1 MDTEDLAFAGIAAQA
16 EHIRSGDVTSLELV
30 DLYLSRIQRI
40 DPGLN
45 AFREVFVDDAR
56 AAAVAADERVG
67 RGEVAPLLG
76 VPVAFKDELDMEGRV
91 ARHGTSAYEE
101 PATANAVHVQRILDA
116 GAIALGK
123 TTLPELA
130 VCGFTES
137 ITSGDTRNPWDLSR
151 TPGGSSGGSGAAVA
165 AGLVGAAS
173 ASDGAGSIRIPA
185 ALNGLFGL
193 KPQRGR
199 VSLMPE
205 AEHWYGMSKTGCLTR
220 RVADAALWLD
230 IAQGPAEGDAHRPPA
245 PDGSYVDAA
254 RTPPTRLRIGR
265 SRATVRALVPP
276 VMESAAL
283 SALDRASAV
292 LGDLGHGVEER
303 DPDYGS
309 SGNPMIALYL
319 AGVRQHLDT
328 VPHPERLEA
337 RTRAFGRLGRM
348 IPERAVRNALRDQD
362 AHAARINEV
371 FDHVDVLMTP
381 VTSTLPVPVG
391 RWRGRG
397 AIRTLV
403 GMSRVYPYT
412 AIWNYT
418 GQPAAAVPVG
428 FTDDG
433 LPLSVM
439 LIVPP
444 NREDLIFSLASQME
458 AVIGWPDR
466 RPPVNGTSYPA

>member
-1 MDTEDLAFAGIAAQA
+1 VSDAEDLAFAGIAAQA
-16 EHIRSGDVTSLELV
+16 DLVRSGEVSSSELV
-30 DLYLSRIQRI
+30 DLYLARIHRI
-40 DPGLN
+40 DPELN
-45 AFREVFVDDAR
+45 AFREVFADDAR
-56 AAAVAADERVG
+56 AAAAAADERIA
-67 RGEVAPLLG
+67 RGEEAPLLG

-91 ARHGTSAYEE
+91 ARHGTSAYEK

-123 TTLPELA
+123 TNLPELA
-130 VCGFTES
+130 ICGFTES
-137 ITSGDTRNPWDLSR
+137 ATAGDTRNPWDRSR

-199 VSLMPE
+199 ISLMPE
-205 AEHWYGMSKTGCLTR
+205 AEHWHGMSKTGCLTR

-230 IAQGPAEGDAHRPPA
+230 VAQGPAQGDAHRPPA

-254 RTPPTRLRIGR
+254 RTPPPPLRIGR
-265 SRATVRALVPP
+265 SSAAVRAALPP
-276 VMESAAL
+276 KTELAAL
-283 SALDRASAV
+283 AGLDLATSV
-292 LGDLGHGVEER
+292 LEGLGHDVAER
-303 DPDYGS
+303 DPDYGNA
-309 SGNPMIALYL
+309 GNPMIALYL
-319 AGVRQHLDT
+319 AGIREHLDS

-337 RTRAFGRLGRM
+337 RTRAFGRLGRA
-348 IPERAVRNALRDQD
+348 IPGRVVGNALRDQD

-397 AIRTLV
+397 ALRTLV
-403 GMSRVYPYT
+403 GMGRVYPYT

-428 FTDDG
+428 FSEGG

-444 NREDLIFSLASQME
+444 NREDLIFSLAAQME
-458 AVIGWPDR
+458 AVIGWPDH
-466 RPPVNGTSYPA
+466 RPPGSGN